1 METYDFEV
9 LRGDET
15 VAAVHSI
22 KLPNSKAVWPQVAEL
37 AKQVYEP
44 GCRIRVTNRW
54 GRRCANWRKP
64 WRWTPQRWVKTCAR
78 WSATA
83 SSLLKRVKRTA
94 VGVTSV

>member
-44 GCRIRVTNRW
+44 GCRIRVTNRS
-54 GRRCANWRKP
+54 GEM
-64 WRWTPQRWVKTCAR
+64 VI
-78 WSATA
+78 
-83 SSLLKRVKRTA
+83 L
-94 VGVTSV
+94 VGVAAARRS